1 MAVGKISQNSIIEYN
16 YRCSSNIIVNWEKKL
31 PQLIKPN
38 EVKVITKNGECQVS
52 IVLELN
58 INLNGDSTV
67 VSAQSVKQEKEK
79 SKSSGFNWEVPDFE
93 ASPKIQFGKK
103 E

>member
-1 MAVGKISQNSIIEYN
+1 LGE
-16 YRCSSNIIVNWEKKL
+16 KL

-38 EVKVITKNGECQVS
+38 EVKVITKDGECQVS

-58 INLNGDSTV
+58 INLNGDV
-67 VSAQSVKQEKEK
+67 AVSAQSIKQEKEK
-79 SKSSGFNWEVPDFE
+79 PKSGDNFNWEVPDFE
-93 ASPKIQFGKK
+93 ASPKIQFGKQ

>member
-1 MAVGKISQNSIIEYN
+1 LGE
-16 YRCSSNIIVNWEKKL
+16 KL

-38 EVKVITKNGECQVS
+38 EVKVITKDGECQVS

-58 INLNGDSTV
+58 INLNSEGV
-67 VSAQSVKQEKEK
+67 AAVSAQSIKQVVEKTKE
-79 SKSSGFNWEVPDFE
+79 SEFPWEVPDFE
-93 ASPKIQFGKK
+93 ASPKIKFGKK